1 MIAPYLY
8 DLIND
13 QRIVRRVWK
22 IQINMHVKFIFSRDT
37 EETRILYV
45 WSDNLSIMQAI
56 DTDDIIRD
64 IFRSFLQHFQEELKI
79 IKGSDFAFESVDLL
93 DYKLH
98 KVSLRRGG
106 SCVKFPEWLANKNAK
121 INPKNKNDDECLR
134 WSTICAL
141 NFNEIM
147 KEEFEN
153 IFKNIKHEYKD
164 FSLQKR
170 LGKF

>member
-1 MIAPYLY
+1 MTAPYLY

-13 QRIVRRVWK
+13 QRIVRTGWK
-22 IQINMHVKFIFSRDT
+22 IQINMHVKFTFSRDT

-45 WSDNLSIMQAI
+45 RSDNVSIMQAI

-64 IFRSFLQHFQEELKI
+64 IFRSFLHFQEELKI
-79 IKGSDFAFESVDLL
+79 IKGSDFVFESVDLL

-98 KVSLRRGG
+98 KVSLRRGRLY
-106 SCVKFPEWLANKNAK
+106 VKFPEWLANKNAT

-141 NFNEIM
+141 NCNEIM

-153 IFKNIKHEYKD
+153 IFKNIKHE
-164 FSLQKR
+164 
-170 LGKF
+170 

>member
-45 WSDNLSIMQAI
+45 RSDNLSIMQAV

-64 IFRSFLQHFQEELKI
+64 IFRSFLHFQEELKI
-79 IKGSDFAFESVDLL
+79 IKGSDFVFESVDLL

-106 SCVKFPEWLANKNAK
+106 SYVKFPEWLANKK
-121 INPKNKNDDECLR
+121 CKNKP
-134 WSTICAL
+134 
-141 NFNEIM
+141 
-147 KEEFEN
+147 K
-153 IFKNIKHEYKD
+153 K
-164 FSLQKR
+164 
-170 LGKF
+170 

>member
-45 WSDNLSIMQAI
+45 RSDNQSIMQAV

-64 IFRSFLQHFQEELKI
+64 IFRSFLHFQEELKI
-79 IKGSDFAFESVDLL
+79 IKGSDFVFESVDLL

-106 SCVKFPEWLANKNAK
+106 SYVKFPEWLANKNAK
-121 INPKNKNDDECLR
+121 INPK
-134 WSTICAL
+134 
-141 NFNEIM
+141 
-147 KEEFEN
+147 
-153 IFKNIKHEYKD
+153 IKMMMNAYD
-164 FSLQKR
+164 GQLFVR
-170 LGKF
+170 